1 MNVGFW
7 VVRLRLRAAHGSLL
21 LMQGRG
27 RSSRWGQQHRW
38 HRWGH
43 GSHSSSV
50 LPVCI
55 PCSAAGWAQTCRVPP
70 ASLPTRVPTPALQP
84 LPAAAC
90 MPTVPCCASVPVQ
103 LRSMSW
109 SWLGAEVHP
118 VSRHG
123 STQPP
128 MALALG
134 SAWHSFSEARPGLG
148 GCWGAPRWPGARHC
162 SGLLQGYVGTAV
174 SWFCVRRILC

>member
-55 PCSAAGWAQTCRVPP
+55 PCSAAGWAQTCHVPP

-118 VSRHG
+118 VSGHG
-123 STQPP
+123 LTQPP
-128 MALALG
+128 RGLGPWKRLALLQWG
-134 SAWHSFSEARPGLG
+134 EIWSRRLLRGTKVAWGTALLWLAAMLCG
-148 GCWGAPRWPGARHC
+148 HC
-162 SGLLQGYVGTAV
+162 SELV
-174 SWFCVRRILC
+174 LC